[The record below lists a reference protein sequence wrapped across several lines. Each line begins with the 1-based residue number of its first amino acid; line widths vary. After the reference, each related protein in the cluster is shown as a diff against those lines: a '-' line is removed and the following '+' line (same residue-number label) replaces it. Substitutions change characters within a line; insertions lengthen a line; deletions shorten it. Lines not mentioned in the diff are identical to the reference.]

1 MRAGII
7 ENRRR
12 STFIPLLFQRC
23 VLRVRIGGYIGQEE
37 DLVDI
42 TSIDGPCTLKPP
54 FLKGAVPRE
63 RKNF

>member
-1 MRAGII
+1 MKTDGAPVISALRFEGTYWWLY
-7 ENRRR
+7 R
-12 STFIPLLFQRC
+12 SK
-23 VLRVRIGGYIGQEE
+23 E

-54 FLKGAVPRE
+54 ALKGAVPRE